1 MQPSVIR
8 PVVATE
14 CDACHTT
21 AGPFFP
27 RIVFARKPG
36 QRWGGKPYTDGFTC
50 MSCKRA
56 HRPATETTM
65 RVAKMYTVPAA
76 PAQLPARSYVLTAHH
91 DYDVFVYGVYLTT
104 QEAYLWCEQAAD
116 DALWHIREAVR
127 AAEYDQER
135 IDAEYARMV
144 AAFSHPATAQAIALR
159 LRDEDDLE
167 FEVAA

>member
-1 MQPSVIR
+1 MGYFSDLSLIGDSEFIPSR
-8 PVVATE
+8 AASSAVAGRT
-14 CDACHTT
+14 
-21 AGPFFP
+21 
-27 RIVFARKPG
+27 
-36 QRWGGKPYTDGFTC
+36 
-50 MSCKRA
+50 
-56 HRPATETTM
+56 PAPQMPTH
-65 RVAKMYTVPAA
+65 
-76 PAQLPARSYVLTAHH
+76 SYILTAHH
-91 DYDVFVYGVYLTT
+91 DFDVFFYGVYLTT
-104 QEAYLWCEQAAD
+104 QEAHLWCEKATE